1 MRVGTAVGIDIVM
14 VLAFA
19 VVGRASHS
27 ESDAAVGVLTTAWPY
42 LVATVIGT
50 GLALLPRGGARHDPY
65 GRISAVVVWLTTVIL
80 GMGLRLLSGAT
91 AAWPFW
97 IVAFITLGL
106 LLMGWRLVA
115 RSVLR
120 ARSRPAR

>member
-1 MRVGTAVGIDIVM
+1 MRLGTAVGIDIVM

-19 VVGRASHS
+19 VVGRAGHG
-27 ESDAAVGVLTTAWPY
+27 ESDAVLGVLATAWPF
-42 LVATVIGT
+42 LTATVLGSL
-50 GLALLPRGGARHDPY
+50 LALLSPGGARQHPY
-65 GRISAVVVWLTTVIL
+65 GRLAGVVVWLTTVFV
-80 GMGLRLLSGAT
+80 GMVLRLLSGDT

-97 IVAFITLGL
+97 IVAFITLGA

-120 ARSRPAR
+120 ARSRAAR